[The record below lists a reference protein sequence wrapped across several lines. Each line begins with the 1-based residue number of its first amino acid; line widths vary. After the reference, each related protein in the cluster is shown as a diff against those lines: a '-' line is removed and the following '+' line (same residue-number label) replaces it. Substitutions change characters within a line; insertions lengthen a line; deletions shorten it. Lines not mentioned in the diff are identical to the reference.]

1 MGELKSSLVQS
12 LRVNPLLSLVL
23 FLLDMQLIH
32 MDMVSGAGKNV
43 RLKLSP
49 KLRLLLTRIMATM
62 DILDTMVVDTMDLD
76 TVDTMDMAMDL
87 DIMEKNKQTISKCKY
102 LENTF

>member
-1 MGELKSSLVQS
+1 MGKSSLVQS
-12 LRVNPLLSLVL
+12 LRVNPLLSLESS
-23 FLLDMQLIH
+23 LLGMQLIH
-32 MDMVSGAGKNV
+32 MDMVSGAEKNV

-49 KLRLLLTRIMATM
+49 KLRLLLMRTMVTM

-87 DIMEKNKQTISKCKY
+87 DIMAKNKQTISKCKY